1 MEIQKFGNINA
12 NLESW
17 NDQMYNLHPTP
28 YYGLAGI
35 ISSKRIRTI
44 LKMANTDTDDSVLEI
59 GCESGHLLASIKRA
73 KRVVGLDISKNAL
86 KDAAELL
93 KEKKAYKLE
102 LLQAD
107 AQQELP
113 FSQGEFNVIIC
124 SETLEHVEK
133 PVLVLE
139 NINKISTSN
148 TKVILSIPL
157 ERPKLFIKKLL
168 RATRLFNLFFEG
180 IEYEQ
185 SQWHI
190 HALSKTNLKN
200 LCRDMFKIKRC
211 KTVWAVHYIVCLQK
225 LYSEVS

>member
-1 MEIQKFGNINA
+1 MEIKKYGKIDMNW
-12 NLESW
+12 ESW

-28 YYGLAGI
+28 YYGLSGI
-35 ISSKRIRTI
+35 IESKRVRTI
-44 LKMANTDTDDSVLEI
+44 LKMAKINANDSVLEI

-86 KDAAELL
+86 NDAAELL
-93 KEKKAYKLE
+93 KEKQAYKLE

-139 NINKISTSN
+139 NIYKISTFN

-157 ERPKLFIKKLL
+157 ERPKLFIKNSL
-168 RATRLFNLFFEG
+168 RSTGLFKLFFKG

-185 SQWHI
+185 SQWHL
-190 HALSKTNLKN
+190 HAFSKTYLKN
-200 LCRDMFKIKRC
+200 ICREMFKIKKG
-211 KTVWAVHYIVCLQK
+211 KTAWAVHYIVCLQK
-225 LYSEVS
+225 LYSEAS